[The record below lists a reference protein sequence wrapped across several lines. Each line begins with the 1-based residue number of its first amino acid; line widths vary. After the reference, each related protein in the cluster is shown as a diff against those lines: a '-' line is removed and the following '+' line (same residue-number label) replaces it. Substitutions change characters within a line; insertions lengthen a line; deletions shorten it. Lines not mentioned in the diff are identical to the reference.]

1 MSQEPIAIVGIA
13 CRFAGDVDTPSKLW
27 KLLQDPHDLRQEIP
41 KTRFNTEGFYHRNHA
56 YHGHTNV
63 KHSYLLSQDPAAF
76 DAEFFGVNP
85 HEARSMDPQQ
95 RLTLE
100 TVYEAIEAAGLT
112 MEALSGSDTCVYAGS
127 MTADYDAMGTR
138 DLDQLPTYAAVGTS
152 RAILSNR
159 ISYFFNWTGASVTVD
174 TACSS
179 SLVALHSAVQ
189 ALRSGDSA
197 TGVVCGSNLILG
209 PECFIIESNVKMLSP
224 DGLSRMWDKD
234 ANGYARGEGLAALV
248 IKPLSAALRDN
259 DHIDCI
265 IRETGLNQDGHTP
278 GLTMPSPHSQRELIR
293 RTYAKAGLDLSKQSD
308 RPQYFE
314 AHGTGTPAGAIHSAF
329 HQGSN
334 TQPLYVGSIKTVLGH
349 TEGTAGLAGI
359 IKTALALQ
367 NSCIPP
373 NLHFNELNP
382 SIQPFYQNLKVLR
395 SRADWPQLEP
405 GQARRASVNSFGFG
419 GTNAHAILEGYENE
433 LADAHAGSN
442 VSSTVFA
449 PFVFSAGSDK
459 ALRNNIEAYIEYL
472 GGNLDCNASDLAYTL
487 RDRRSL
493 LQYRLAIPAP
503 DCAALKEKLIN
514 FIAGNSSAG
523 EEGIVR
529 SLSKVGSE
537 RSKVLGVFTGQGA
550 QYAAMGAELI
560 RASPFARQTIKDLES
575 VLQNLPKEDRP
586 SWSLEN
592 ELLATEPQSRIGESA
607 LSQPLNTAIQIM
619 LVDILH
625 AAGVNFDTVI
635 GHSSGEIAA
644 AYAAGFLSARDAMC
658 ISYYRG
664 VCCQYAESP
673 NGNVA
678 GAMLAVGTT
687 MDDAVELC
695 QDETFAGRISL
706 AAVNSPSSVTISGD
720 SDAIEELAIILE
732 DEKKFQRRLRVDKA
746 YHSLHMRSCAEEYR
760 KSMLRAGVSV
770 IKSSQARPCQWF
782 SSVYDG
788 QLVDESLQIDGDY
801 WLKNLTQ
808 PVLFSSA
815 LSAAIQS
822 SDYDATLEVGPH
834 PALEAPATQTMQ
846 EVLSKS
852 IPYSGTLRRKENA
865 VLSLSATL
873 GFLWSRLDRR
883 GVNLDSFEKQMTG
896 NEAPKNR
903 LLTGL
908 PRYQWNHDTK
918 YWSESRRSQHLRSR
932 SEPVHPLLGHISPDS
947 SSHSHAVRWKHVLK
961 PSEMPW
967 LNGHA
972 VQNQI
977 VFPAAGYISTAIE
990 AVRSLA
996 KGEAIQLI
1004 GLDHFVIHQ
1013 AVPFT
1018 SADDSV
1024 EVLVDFSQIT
1034 RSHDKLEMTANFS
1047 YSAAL
1052 GDTTSLSLVAT
1063 AAVKVHFAEP
1073 LVDLFAE
1080 RQPEPPHMIDV
1091 KPQRMYDWLASLEYN
1106 FSEPF
1111 GGLTKLRRQLGL
1123 SRCTGKLAP
1132 RDIDTAGLLLHPA
1145 DLDAAFQ
1152 AMNLAFS
1159 YPGDEQIRHLHLPTT
1174 ISKILVNPAALEAA
1188 HSPGDRVGTDCFDV
1202 DATWNPSD
1210 PLTPTA
1216 GFSGN
1221 ARLYFDQGESPCAAV
1236 QIDDIVLRPI
1246 GDANDERKIYHGLD
1260 YVPTRLDG
1268 MVAAENI
1275 TITDHILEI
1284 QEMVHRII
1292 HFYARQVNDEVPSS
1306 SSLRAAGTIT
1316 GHYLNFCQRIVAD
1329 LKQGTSKWAK
1339 SEWMS
1344 DTKEGVME
1352 ALHQLGPDF
1361 ENVADIKLVL
1371 LVGETMPRVLRGEAD
1386 MLEEMRL
1393 SGLLDTFYRYGAGL
1407 YQATQWLTAVLK
1419 QITDRSPHLRMVE
1432 LGAGTAA
1439 ASKDILEMLGRNFDH
1454 YTLTDISSS
1463 FAEGALE
1470 SLASWGDRVSF
1481 KTCNVEVDPVEQ
1493 GFVEGEYDVAIASQI
1508 LHATTSLDESVRNV
1522 RRLLK
1527 PGGWLLIGECGPDGG
1542 GAIVGSFIFGALPGW
1557 WNGVH
1562 EGRALSPFASFSA
1575 WDEILQRNGF
1585 AGIEVRTPEPSAQ
1598 AFGIVTIAAQAV
1610 DPRVSIM
1617 RAPLSSPANLDVDEI
1632 LIIGGQT
1639 EVTAQVIDHMK
1650 KLFSGMGTRVILYDR
1665 IEDLDSH
1672 IEKPEAAIISLA
1684 DVDDAVFENMTPD
1697 RWTKFQQLFTG
1708 HKHLLWVTLGRL
1720 KDNVYSNMT
1729 VGFGR
1734 AAVNEEAELRLQHVD
1749 FANVS
1754 HMEANRIAE
1763 MFVRFTNRSLTAG
1776 SSKNELLHTDEREYV
1791 VDEQGRELVPRLSH
1805 QTKSND
1811 RLRSVRRA
1819 VTYKTDLR
1827 SQNVSLEQNSSG
1839 RFLRQLSRFDQ
1850 TKFQCIDGNDFI
1862 ELSTTCSML
1871 FAIRTAFG
1879 YHSLVMGTDNKGQK
1893 HLALTDSVSSILKV
1907 NIRCTAR
1914 VEGTD
1919 LDDHALLYSV
1929 AIRLIT
1935 STIFEATC
1943 AGQRVIIHDAPTD
1956 MTATIIAEAQE
1967 RGVQLIFTTARKNEA
1982 LQSAVRPA
1990 RYVQLQPYA
1999 GAADVVS
2006 ALDTK
2011 VATLIDLSRSAS
2023 PLSTTLRAVL
2033 PATCRIE
2040 SWRTMIAP
2048 ASVSNGMGEAT
2059 GPNQENLEMTELAI
2073 VDWTKESSL
2082 PARVC
2087 RLDASPMFKPDQ
2099 TYWLCGLSGAL
2110 GISLCDWMITRGVR
2124 NMVISSRNPRLDQRW
2139 VDNHRLKGATIKI
2152 MSCDVTD
2159 EVALRK
2165 VHQDIVEAL
2174 PPIAGVVSAAM
2185 VLRDVAVCNM
2195 QYDQLQDVIRPKVLG
2210 SIHLDRIFWDDNLDF
2225 FIALSSTNAI
2235 CGNPGQANYTAANMG
2250 MAGVAARRRHR
2261 GLRASVAH
2269 VGAIIGVG
2277 YVTDS
2282 IERLEQTV
2290 SMTNMIHVSEQ
2301 EVHQMFAEVIEGGF
2315 ADSAV
2320 PQELVMGL
2328 KEVSR
2333 SEPGQSKWANDPK
2346 FCRLVLPASASED
2359 ARGTGGTAEESVA
2372 KKLEGCKTREEVH
2385 QALKQAFAA
2394 QMRKILFIKLSD
2406 DEVME
2411 SVSSTLGLDSLI
2423 AVDIRSWIMKTFSV
2437 NIPVLQIMSAD
2448 ARISDIVATTLQALP
2463 TRMTPLLEQDEA
2475 TASSG
2480 GSESAADSDAIK
2492 SDQRS
2497 RSSATTPPP
2506 EGPSPAKVHA
2516 TSASYWDEEALA
2528 PQGVS
2533 MRDDVPAP
2541 RQIPE
2546 VVLLTGSTGLLGH
2559 HLLNALLEQSSIRRV
2574 ICIGIRR
2581 LTERLAAAE
2590 LPAGND
2596 RIEYHEGDLAVP
2608 GFGLSETEQA
2618 RIFDDVDAIIH
2629 NGADTSHMKSYAQV
2643 RDANVESTRR
2653 LIRLAASRRV
2663 PFHYISSAGVALA
2676 SDVSPFP
2683 SIRANGTS
2691 EKLEELSRHGSQG
2704 YMCSKWVCER
2714 MLENAH
2720 EQYQLP
2726 VCIQRPSTIIRS
2738 GDDATTP
2745 RASFDWV
2752 NTLLQYAHKIRAAP
2766 QVRHNQGALDL
2777 VSVET
2782 CCNDIIAGLNTVHNG
2797 VKYQNNVGD
2806 IVIPMSKLS
2815 DLAMEEGHAEPY
2827 VKLPWEEWSKKAID
2841 AGLHP
2846 AVATLIEHI
2855 DEPGAPSYPALAR
2868 AEGKE

>member
-1 MSQEPIAIVGIA
+1 
-13 CRFAGDVDTPSKLW
+13 
-27 KLLQDPHDLRQEIP
+27 
-41 KTRFNTEGFYHRNHA
+41 
-56 YHGHTNV
+56 
-63 KHSYLLSQDPAAF
+63 
-76 DAEFFGVNP
+76 
-85 HEARSMDPQQ
+85 
-95 RLTLE
+95 
-100 TVYEAIEAAGLT
+100 

-159 ISYFFNWTGASVTVD
+159 ISYFFNWTGASVTID

-259 DHIDCI
+259 DHIECI

-278 GLTMPSPHSQRELIR
+278 GLTMPSPHSQRDLIR

-314 AHGTGTPAGAIHSAF
+314 AHGTGTPAGDPVEAEAIHSAF
-329 HQGSN
+329 HQSTN

-349 TEGTAGLAGI
+349 TEGTAGLAGV

-395 SRADWPQLEP
+395 SHADWPQLEP

-419 GTNAHAILEGYENE
+419 GTNAHAILEGYECE

-459 ALRNNIEAYIEYL
+459 ALRNNIEAYIEFL
-472 GGNLDCNASDLAYTL
+472 GGNSDCNASDLAYTL

-560 RASPFARQTIKDLES
+560 RASIFARQTIKDLES
-575 VLQNLPKEDRP
+575 VLQNLPEEDRP

-625 AAGVNFDTVI
+625 AAGVKFDTVI

-664 VCCQYAESP
+664 VCCQYAKSP

-815 LSAAIQS
+815 LSTAVQS
-822 SDYDATLEVGPH
+822 SDYDAALEVGPH
-834 PALEAPATQTMQ
+834 PALEVPATQTMQ

-852 IPYSGTLRRKENA
+852 IPYSGTLRRKEKS

-896 NEAPKNR
+896 NEVPKNR

-908 PRYQWNHDTK
+908 PRYQWNHDAK

-990 AVRSLA
+990 AVRVLA

-1004 GLDHFVIHQ
+1004 GLDHFVIHR
-1013 AVPFT
+1013 AVPFS
-1018 SADDSV
+1018 SAEDSV
-1024 EVLVDFSQIT
+1024 EVLVEISQIT
-1034 RSHDKLEMTANFS
+1034 RSHDNQEMTANFS
-1047 YSAAL
+1047 YCAAL
-1052 GDTTSLSLVAT
+1052 VGTTDLSLIAT
-1063 AAVKVHFAEP
+1063 AAVRVRFAEP
-1073 LVDLFAE
+1073 SIALFAE

-1091 KPQRMYDWLASLEYN
+1091 KPQRMYDWLARLEYN
-1106 FSEPF
+1106 FSDPF
-1111 GGLTKLRRQLGL
+1111 GGLTKLRRKLGL
-1123 SRCTGKLAP
+1123 SRCTGKLAQ
-1132 RDIDTAGLLLHPA
+1132 RDIDTAELWLHPA

-1152 AMNLAFS
+1152 AVNLSFS

-1174 ISKILVNPAALEAA
+1174 ISSILVNPAALKAA
-1188 HSPGDRVGTDCFDV
+1188 VSATDRAPADCFDV
-1202 DATWNPSD
+1202 DAVWNPSD
-1210 PLTPTA
+1210 PLTPTS

-1221 ARLYFDQGESPCAAV
+1221 ARMYFGPGESPCAAV

-1260 YVPTRLDG
+1260 YVSTQLDG
-1268 MVAAENI
+1268 MAAAENL
-1275 TITDHILEI
+1275 TITDHTLKLQQTI
-1284 QEMVHRII
+1284 HRII
-1292 HFYARQVNDEVPSS
+1292 HFYAQQFDREVPASS
-1306 SSLRAAGTIT
+1306 DLRTAGTIT
-1316 GHYLNFCQRIVAD
+1316 GHYLNYCQHIVAE

-1339 SEWMS
+1339 SEWLS
-1344 DTKEGVME
+1344 DTKEDVMK
-1352 ALHQLGPDF
+1352 ALRQLGPDA
-1361 ENVADIKLVL
+1361 ENTADVQLVL
-1371 LVGETMPRVLRGEAD
+1371 LIGETMPRVFRGEAD

-1407 YQATQWLTAVLK
+1407 QEATMWLTAVLK

-1439 ASKDILEMLGRNFDH
+1439 ASKDILKMMGRNFDH

-1493 GFVEGEYDVAIASQI
+1493 GFVEAEYDVAIASQI
-1508 LHATTSLDESVRNV
+1508 LHATTSLDETVRNV

-1527 PGGWLLIGECGPDGG
+1527 PGGWLLIGELSPDGKVRD
-1542 GAIVGSFIFGALPGW
+1542 VGSFIFGTLSGW
-1557 WNGVH
+1557 WNGVN
-1562 EGRALSPFASFSA
+1562 EGRDLSPFASFSE

-1585 AGIEVRTPEPSAQ
+1585 AGIEIRTPEHIAQ
-1598 AFGIVTIAAQAV
+1598 AYGIVTIAAQAV
-1610 DPRVSIM
+1610 DSRVSVL
-1617 RAPLSSPANLDVDEI
+1617 RSPLSSPANLDVDEI

-1639 EVTAQVIDHMK
+1639 EATVHVVDDFQQLFAGLGARV
-1650 KLFSGMGTRVILYDR
+1650 KLYNR
-1665 IEDLDSH
+1665 IEDLDTH
-1672 IEKPEAAIISLA
+1672 LDRPGAAVISLA
-1684 DVDDAVFENMTPD
+1684 DVDNAIFENMTSD
-1697 RWTKFQQLFTG
+1697 RWTKFQQLFLG
-1708 HKHLLWVTLGRL
+1708 HKQLLWVTVGRM
-1720 KDNVYSNMT
+1720 KDSLYSNMT

-1734 AAVNEEAELRLQHVD
+1734 GAINEEADLRLQHID
-1749 FANVS
+1749 FANVAQLN
-1754 HMEANRIAE
+1754 ANRIAE
-1763 MFVRFTNRSLTAG
+1763 AFVRFTNQSLIAG
-1776 SSKNELLHTDEREYV
+1776 SSKHDILHTDEREYI
-1791 VDEQGRELVPRLSH
+1791 VDEQGRELVPRITH
-1805 QTKSND
+1805 QTQSND

-1819 VTYKTDLR
+1819 VTYETDLR
-1827 SQNVSLEQNSSG
+1827 NQNVSLEQNSSG
-1839 RFLRQLSRFDQ
+1839 AFLRQLSRFDEA
-1850 TKFQCIDGNDFI
+1850 KYGDDLI
-1862 ELSTTCSML
+1862 ELRTTYSML
-1871 FAIRTAFG
+1871 SAIRTPYGFQ
-1879 YHSLVMGTDNKGQK
+1879 SLVMGTDEVGQQY
-1893 HLALTDSVSSILKV
+1893 LALADSVASVQKV
-1907 NIRCTAR
+1907 DARCTAR
-1914 VEGTD
+1914 VEGAN
-1919 LDDHALLYSV
+1919 LDDSALLYSV
-1929 AIRLIT
+1929 AIRLVT
-1935 STIFEATC
+1935 LAVFET
-1943 AGQRVIIHDAPTD
+1943 AGSGQQMIVHDAPTD
-1956 MTATIIAEAQE
+1956 MAASFTAKAQE

-1982 LQSAVRPA
+1982 LRSAIGTA
-1990 RYVQLQPYA
+1990 RYVHLQPYA
-1999 GAADVVS
+1999 GAAEIGS
-2006 ALDTK
+2006 QLLDTK
-2011 VATLIDLSRSAS
+2011 VSALVDFAPQS
-2023 PLSTTLRAVL
+2023 SSLSTTLRAVL
-2033 PATCRIE
+2033 SSTCRKETLSTLMVPVAISNCRSDSSKDSLGRILSDCLQTSE
-2040 SWRTMIAP
+2040 PETQ
-2048 ASVSNGMGEAT
+2048 ASPFAELKCITVGEAT
-2059 GPNQENLEMTELAI
+2059 GPEQARLNMVELAV

-2082 PARVC
+2082 PARIC
-2087 RLDASPMFKPDQ
+2087 RLDVSPMFKPDK

-2110 GISLCDWMITRGVR
+2110 GISICDWMISRGVR
-2124 NMVISSRNPRLDQRW
+2124 NMVISSRNPRMDQRW
-2139 VDNHRLKGATIKI
+2139 VDNHHSIGATIKI

-2159 EVALRK
+2159 ETALRK
-2165 VHQDIVEAL
+2165 VHQDIVDAL
-2174 PPIAGVVSAAM
+2174 PPVAGVVSAAM

-2210 SIHLDRIFWDDNLDF
+2210 SIHLDRIFWDDDLDF

-2235 CGNPGQANYTAANMG
+2235 IGNPGQANYAAANMG

-2301 EVHQMFAEVIEGGF
+2301 EVHQMIAEVFEGGF
-2315 ADSAV
+2315 ENASV
-2320 PQELVMGL
+2320 PPELVMGL

-2333 SEPGQSKWANDPK
+2333 LEPGQSKWVEDPK
-2346 FCRLVLPASASED
+2346 FCRLVLPASAKD
-2359 ARGTGGTAEESVA
+2359 GDRGTPGAAEESVA
-2372 KKLEGCKTREEVH
+2372 ERLEGCKDQKEVH
-2385 QALKQAFAA
+2385 QTLKQAFGA

-2437 NIPVLQIMSAD
+2437 NVPVLQIMSAD
-2448 ARISDIVATTLQALP
+2448 ARISDIVATTMRDLP
-2463 TRMTPLLEQDEA
+2463 TRMTPLLDRGSPA
-2475 TASSG
+2475 ADGG
-2480 GSESAADSDAIK
+2480 GSTSVTDSDVTN

-2506 EGPSPAKVHA
+2506 EGLSPTKAHA
-2516 TSASYWDEEALA
+2516 TSASYWDEESLA
-2528 PQGVS
+2528 PQDIS
-2533 MRDDVPAP
+2533 LRDDAPAP
-2541 RQIPE
+2541 RKIPE

-2559 HLLNALLEQSSIRRV
+2559 HVLSALLEQTSIRKV

-2581 LTERLAAAE
+2581 LSDRLAAGE
-2590 LPAGND
+2590 LPANND

-2608 GFGLSETEQA
+2608 GFGLSKTEQA

-2629 NGADTSHMKSYAQV
+2629 NGADTSHMKSYIQV
-2643 RDANVESTRR
+2643 RDSNVESTRQ
-2653 LIRLAASRRV
+2653 LIRLCAARRV
-2663 PFHYISSAGVALA
+2663 PFHYVSSAGIALA

-2714 MLENAH
+2714 MLENSHA
-2720 EQYQLP
+2720 QYQLP
-2726 VCIQRPSTIIRS
+2726 VYIQRPSTIIRS
-2738 GDDATTP
+2738 GEDATTA

-2782 CCNDIIAGLNTVHNG
+2782 CCNDIIAGLSTVHNG

-2841 AGLHP
+2841 AGLNP

-2868 AEGKE
+2868 AKGKE